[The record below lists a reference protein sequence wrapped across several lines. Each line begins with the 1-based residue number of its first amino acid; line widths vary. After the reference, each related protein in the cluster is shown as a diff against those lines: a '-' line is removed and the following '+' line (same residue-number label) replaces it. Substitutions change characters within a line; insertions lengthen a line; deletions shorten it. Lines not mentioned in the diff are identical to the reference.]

1 MESKCE
7 SLKKTNR
14 SVEQQ
19 NLILK
24 NELDKEKALF
34 KEKESSHLKN
44 INDLE
49 ERLAQELFNHT
60 KTLETISSANNAE
73 KMRLNQ

>member
-1 MESKCE
+1 
-7 SLKKTNR
+7 
-14 SVEQQ
+14 
-19 NLILK
+19 LK